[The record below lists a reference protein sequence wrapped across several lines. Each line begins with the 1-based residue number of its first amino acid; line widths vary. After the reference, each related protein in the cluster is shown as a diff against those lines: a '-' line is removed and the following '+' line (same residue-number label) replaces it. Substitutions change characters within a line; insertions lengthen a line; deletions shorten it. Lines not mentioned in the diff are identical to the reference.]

1 MNKSSNSTPEQVVPM
16 STKVF
21 NLIFDAYVFI
31 WWVIL
36 CNPLSML
43 VIHGIKPKL
52 ASALAHD
59 RLFCGDNTLK
69 LYTKLAMK
77 WPFRWSKWWLAPENV
92 KALDAPRQVEYF
104 LKVNR
109 SQEVLDMLSSR
120 AFVILVDDHRDKM
133 KQIIKSMQL
142 PNILF
147 AEVLISPL
155 AEELPAYIKRI
166 GTLPKEQQQILMEQA
181 VSDSYLAISTP
192 ATEMFLAYI
201 ERCGLSKALNEKL
214 QYESIGASFKYAAM
228 RALKCY
234 DQRMTVRQYHNLDT
248 ETAERDW
255 MLYLKEEGKLYVN
268 PSMEMSLA
276 QYRIFHKLG
285 LTLKEDAI
293 LRFFKKIDSEG
304 MKLEIMKSEPNHGIA
319 NNEIWE
325 TVCKDRFLRKLYN
338 DVLTPEEREQNRIKG
353 MECIG

>member
-1 MNKSSNSTPEQVVPM
+1 M

-21 NLIFDAYVFI
+21 NFIIDAYVFI

-59 RLFCGDNTLK
+59 KLFCGDDMLAF
-69 LYTKLAMK
+69 YTKLARK
-77 WPFRWSKWWLAPENV
+77 WPFKWSKWWLTIEDL
-92 KALDAPRQVEYF
+92 KALDDQKQVTYF
-104 LKVNR
+104 LKVNH
-109 SQEVLDMLSSR
+109 SQDTLDTLSAR
-120 AFVILVDDHRDKM
+120 ALLILVDDYRDDVK
-133 KQIIKSMQL
+133 KIIKNMRL
-142 PNILF
+142 PNDMF

-155 AEELPAYIKRI
+155 AEELPPYVKRI
-166 GTLPKEQQQILMEQA
+166 GTLPKEQQQILMRQA

-201 ERCGLSKALNEKL
+201 ERCGLSKEISEQFQHDSA
-214 QYESIGASFKYAAM
+214 GAGFKHCAM

-234 DQRMTVRQYHNLDT
+234 NQRMTVRQYHNLDT
-248 ETAERDW
+248 EEAKSEW
-255 MLYLKEEGKLYVN
+255 ANYLKKEGKLYTN
-268 PSMEMSLA
+268 PSMEMSVE
-276 QYRIFHKLG
+276 QYQIFHKLG

-293 LRFFKKIDSEG
+293 LRFFKQADSSG
-304 MKLEIMKSEPNHGIA
+304 MKYEILQLEPRHGIA
-319 NNEIWE
+319 NDEIWE
-325 TVCKDRFLRKLYN
+325 TVYKDRFLRKMYN

>member
-1 MNKSSNSTPEQVVPM
+1 M

-21 NLIFDAYVFI
+21 NFIIDAYVFI
-31 WWVIL
+31 WWALL
-36 CNPLSML
+36 CNPFSMAL
-43 VIHGIKPKL
+43 IHWIKPKL

-59 RLFCGDNTLK
+59 KLFCGDDMLAF
-69 LYTKLAMK
+69 YTKLARK
-77 WPFRWSKWWLAPENV
+77 WPFKWSKWWLTIEDL
-92 KALDAPRQVEYF
+92 KALDDQKQVTYF
-104 LKVNR
+104 LKVNH
-109 SQEVLDMLSSR
+109 SQDTLDTLSAR
-120 AFVILVDDHRDKM
+120 ALLILVDDHRNDV
-133 KQIIKSMQL
+133 KQIIKNMRL
-142 PNILF
+142 PNDMF

-155 AEELPAYIKRI
+155 AEELPSYVKRI
-166 GTLPKEQQQILMEQA
+166 GTLPKEQQQILMRQA
-181 VSDSYLAISTP
+181 VSDSSYAISTP
-192 ATEMFLAYI
+192 ATTMFLSYI
-201 ERCGLSKALNEKL
+201 ERCGLSKDLAEQFNHDNA
-214 QYESIGASFKYAAM
+214 GAGFKHCAM